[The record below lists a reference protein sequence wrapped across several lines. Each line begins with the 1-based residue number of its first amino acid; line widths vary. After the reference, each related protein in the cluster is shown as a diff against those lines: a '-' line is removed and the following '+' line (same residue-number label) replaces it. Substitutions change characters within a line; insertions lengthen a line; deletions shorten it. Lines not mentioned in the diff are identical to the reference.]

1 MEKIKNEKMTKSA
14 EIYFIDGCG
23 RCPLMATDKCKARTW
38 QNEILE
44 LRRIVLECGLKE
56 ESKWGM
62 PVYTQDGKNI
72 VMVSAFKESASIN
85 FFKGAL
91 LNDFHSLMKAPG
103 DNSQS
108 ARYVKFT
115 ELETIINN
123 EEHLKNLIAQAI
135 EVEKAGLKIEPK
147 KASEYEVPVELEE
160 MFEEMPELK
169 KAFYS
174 LTPGRQKAYLIF
186 IGSAK
191 QSATRIGR
199 IEKYIPQILEGRGM
213 YD

>member
-1 MEKIKNEKMTKSA
+1 MQKIKNEKMTKSA

-23 RCPLMATDKCKARTW
+23 RCQYMATDKCKARVW
-38 QNEILE
+38 RNEILE

-62 PVYTQDGKNI
+62 PVYTDNGKNI
-72 VMVSAFKESASIN
+72 IMVSAFKESAALN

-91 LNDFHSLMKAPG
+91 INDYENLMQTPG
-103 DNSQS
+103 ENSQS

-115 ELETIINN
+115 ELESIIKHENA
-123 EEHLKNLIAQAI
+123 LKAYISEAI
-135 EVEKAGLKIEPK
+135 EKERSGIKIEPK
-147 KASEYEVPVELEE
+147 QASEYELPEELVDI
-160 MFEEMPELK
+160 FDEMPELK
-169 KAFYS
+169 KAFNA
-174 LTPGRQKAYLIF
+174 LTPGRKKAYIIYF
-186 IGSAK
+186 ASAK
-191 QSATRIGR
+191 QKATRLSR